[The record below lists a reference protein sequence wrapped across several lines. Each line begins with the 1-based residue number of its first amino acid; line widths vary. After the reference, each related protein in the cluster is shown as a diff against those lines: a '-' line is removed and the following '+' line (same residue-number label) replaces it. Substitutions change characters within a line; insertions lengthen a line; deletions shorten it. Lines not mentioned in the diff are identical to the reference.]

1 MYTTYHLKSAQELST
16 DIVEAIKVAFK
27 SKAITIIIEEDED
40 GFDLT
45 SDLKTVLDERL
56 NEDETTYIS
65 AEESIKQ
72 LNLKY
77 GL

>member
-40 GFDLT
+40 DFDLT

-56 NEDETTYIS
+56 QEDESTYIS
-65 AEESIKQ
+65 GEESIKQ

-77 GL
+77 

>member
-40 GFDLT
+40 DFNLT

-56 NEDETTYIS
+56 QEDESTYIS
-65 AEESIKQ
+65 GDESIKQ

>member
-1 MYTTYHLKSAQELST
+1 MYTTYHLKSSQELST

-40 GFDLT
+40 DFDLT
-45 SDLKTVLDERL
+45 SDLKSVLDERL
-56 NEDETTYIS
+56 QEDESTYIS
-65 AEESIKQ
+65 GEESIKQ

-77 GL
+77 

>member
-40 GFDLT
+40 DFDLT

-56 NEDETTYIS
+56 QEDETTYIS
-65 AEESIKQ
+65 GEESIKQ

-77 GL
+77 

>member
-1 MYTTYHLKSAQELST
+1 MYTTYHLKSAQELSS

-27 SKAITIIIEEDED
+27 SKPITIIIEEDED
-40 GFDLT
+40 DFDLT

-56 NEDETTYIS
+56 QEDESTYIS

>member
-40 GFDLT
+40 DFDLT
-45 SDLKTVLDERL
+45 SDLKAVLDERL

-65 AEESIKQ
+65 SEESIKQ

>member
-40 GFDLT
+40 DFDLT
-45 SDLKTVLDERL
+45 SDLKSVLDERL
-56 NEDETTYIS
+56 QEDESTYIS
-65 AEESIKQ
+65 GEESIKQ

-77 GL
+77 

>member
-40 GFDLT
+40 DFDLT

-56 NEDETTYIS
+56 QEDESTYIS
-65 AEESIKQ
+65 GEESIKQ

>member
-40 GFDLT
+40 DFDLT
-45 SDLKTVLDERL
+45 SDLKSVLDERL
-56 NEDETTYIS
+56 QEDESTYIS

>member
-16 DIVEAIKVAFK
+16 DIVEAIKIAFK

-40 GFDLT
+40 DFDLT
-45 SDLKTVLDERL
+45 SDLKAVLDERL
-56 NEDETTYIS
+56 QEDESTYIS
-65 AEESIKQ
+65 GEESIKQ